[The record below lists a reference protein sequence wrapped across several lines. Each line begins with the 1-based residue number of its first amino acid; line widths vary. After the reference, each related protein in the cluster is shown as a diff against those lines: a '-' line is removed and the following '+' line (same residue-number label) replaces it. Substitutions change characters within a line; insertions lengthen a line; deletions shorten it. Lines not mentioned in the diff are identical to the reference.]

1 MENAAYNARLHTA
14 RRDAVAQERRARRK
28 GRRKSARKGMQRA
41 GAGEQGVVE
50 RAARARE
57 EEAAARAAKEP
68 VGSGEVA
75 GLNPA
80 DSASLSCGP

>member
-1 MENAAYNARLHTA
+1 MA
-14 RRDAVAQERRARRK
+14 RRAAEAQERKGTLQECQEGCAAGWRR
-28 GRRKSARKGMQRA
+28 
-41 GAGEQGVVE
+41 EEGVAE
-50 RAARARE
+50 RAVRARE
-57 EEAAARAAKEP
+57 EEGAARAAKEP